1 VLKVHSCETKNYA
14 VDYEA
19 QVQYQVD
26 QFRQTNLGSKQE
38 EIVSISFSRTSKAG
52 IEHINLN
59 SNKLNKMFRHNYRN
73 PKYKEFIL
81 YGISFRNL
89 KRVLTIRTQYLIKN
103 ETLLDYSVKI
113 LNVFEKDRTN
123 SEEKIL
129 KSGCSLPLP
138 ESYN

>member
-1 VLKVHSCETKNYA
+1 
-14 VDYEA
+14 
-19 QVQYQVD
+19 
-26 QFRQTNLGSKQE
+26 
-38 EIVSISFSRTSKAG
+38 
-52 IEHINLN
+52 
-59 SNKLNKMFRHNYRN
+59 MFRHNYRN

-81 YGISFRNL
+81 YGVSFRNL